1 LNGGLI
7 QHITIN
13 FIYKIHNVELV
24 NHKESVLKILVA
36 IKRVVD
42 PGVRVRP
49 LADGSGMDIVNAKMS
64 MNPFCEIAVEEAIR
78 LKEQGLAK
86 EGVATEIVVVSIGPL
101 AVQEQ
106 LRSALALGA
115 DRALHITTDS
125 SLEPLVIAKALHALV
140 QQEQPHI
147 VLLGKQSIDGDHNQ
161 TGQMLAALCGY
172 PQGTF
177 ASHIECKGD
186 EIWVTRELDGGLQTL
201 ALKLPAVITTDLR
214 LNQPRYP
221 TMPNIMKA
229 RQKPLVAIPLV
240 DLGLDL
246 QPRLQTLAL
255 ESPKLRQ
262 QGIMVKSVAE
272 LVDKLRQEAKVL

>member
-1 LNGGLI
+1 
-7 QHITIN
+7 
-13 FIYKIHNVELV
+13 
-24 NHKESVLKILVA
+24 LKILVA

-49 LADGSGMDIVNAKMS
+49 LTDGSGMDIATAKMS

-78 LKEQGLAK
+78 LKEQGLA
-86 EGVATEIVVVSIGPL
+86 TEVVVVTIGSQS
-101 AVQEQ
+101 AQEQ

-115 DRALHITTDS
+115 DRALHIVTDLP
-125 SLEPLVIAKALHALV
+125 LEPLAIAKVLHVLV
-140 QQEQPHI
+140 QQEQPQL

-177 ASHIECKGD
+177 ASRIECKGD
-186 EIWVTRELDGGLQTL
+186 EVWVTRELDGGLQTL
-201 ALKLPAVITTDLR
+201 ALKLPAVVTTDLR

-229 RQKPLVAIPLV
+229 RQKPLAVIPLA
-240 DLGLDL
+240 DLGVEL
-246 QPRLQTLAL
+246 QARLQILAL
-255 ESPKLRQ
+255 ETPKLRQ
-262 QGIMVKSVAE
+262 QGIRVKSVAE

>member
-1 LNGGLI
+1 M
-7 QHITIN
+7 
-13 FIYKIHNVELV
+13 
-24 NHKESVLKILVA
+24 KILVA

-42 PGVRVRP
+42 PSVRVRP
-49 LADGSGMDIVNAKMS
+49 LADGSGMDIASAKMS
-64 MNPFCEIAVEEAIR
+64 INPFCEIAVEEAIR
-78 LKEQGLAK
+78 LKEQGLA
-86 EGVATEIVVVSIGPL
+86 TEVIVVSIGSQ

-115 DRALHITTDS
+115 DRATHVITES
-125 SLEPLVIAKALHALV
+125 ALEPLAIAKVLHVLV
-140 QQEQPHI
+140 QQEQPQL

-177 ASHIECKGD
+177 ASDIQLKGD
-186 EIWVTRELDGGLQTL
+186 EVWVTRELDGGLQTL

-229 RQKPLVAIPLV
+229 RQKPLSIIALD
-240 DLGLDL
+240 DLGVNV
-246 QPRLQTLAL
+246 QPRLGILSV
-255 ESPKLRQ
+255 ESPRSRQ
-262 QGIMVKSVAE
+262 QGIKVSSVAE